1 MVSFALIGCFVVP
14 VDALCNRTV
23 SWNDYAAGSTF
34 TTANVGGG
42 VTMTLS
48 PAAFSGGSDP
58 LVDNHIVQ
66 TGYSWQCSYVCP
78 ETNHRRWSEYHIHL
92 LCSNLQLVIFHH

>member
-1 MVSFALIGCFVVP
+1 MVSFALIGCFDVP

-42 VTMTLS
+42 VTMSLS
-48 PAAFSGGSDP
+48 PAVFSGGSEP
-58 LVDNHIVQ
+58 LDHNHIVQ
-66 TGYSWQCSYVCP
+66 TGPTGGIPGNALTFAQKPITGAGQNITFTFSVPIYS
-78 ETNHRRWSEYHIHL
+78 L
-92 LCSNLQLVIFHH
+92 